1 MVKKKT
7 NKYKYIHCDPYK
19 RGVSVFIGDCES
31 LKKWARKFYDRPD
44 ERDLIEQLDAYC
56 NEDRYIN
63 NDVWASTYE
72 SSICGH
78 QLIHIPKLSFK
89 YDVTEISNL
98 SHEVLHAVLAILDY
112 VGVEYHYKGA
122 HEPYTYLYEYVLK
135 EALTEKGYKN
145 V

>member
-7 NKYKYIHCDPYK
+7 SKYKYIHCNPYK

-31 LKKWARKFYDRPD
+31 LKKWARKFYNRPD
-44 ERDLIEQLDAYC
+44 ERDLIEQLEEYC
-56 NEDRYIN
+56 NENRYIKN
-63 NDVWASTYE
+63 NVCASTYE
-72 SSICGH
+72 SSVCGH
-78 QLIHIPKLSFK
+78 QLIHLPKFSFK
-89 YDVTEISNL
+89 CDVTEISNL

-112 VGVEYHYKGA
+112 VGVEYVRNGT
-122 HEPYTYLYEYVLK
+122 HETYAYLHEYILK

>member
-31 LKKWARKFYDRPD
+31 LKKWARKFYNEPD
-44 ERDLIEQLDAYC
+44 EKDLIEELESYC
-56 NEDRYIN
+56 NEDRYTN
-63 NDVWASTYE
+63 KGVAASTY
-72 SSICGH
+72 SSGASGH
-78 QLIHIPKLSFK
+78 QLVHLPTFSFK
-89 YDVTEISNL
+89 YNPSEISNL
-98 SHEVLHAVLAILDY
+98 AHELLHATFGILDY
-112 VGVEYHYKGA
+112 VGVEYKYGGA
-122 HEPYTYLYEYVLK
+122 NEPYTYLYEYVLK